1 MLSAAS
7 DGCNRAPTHPG
18 EGRRVSKGENPPCV
32 LQGWWECCG
41 AGTPEQCRPY
51 TARAHACWSGSAEFL
66 LQRNLSNNRF
76 QEEPWV
82 FLPGVTTQEGQ
93 GSKSY
98 KVALAVV
105 IIAMT
110 THGLLEG
117 MTVAS
122 LLSSACCFS

>member
-1 MLSAAS
+1 MELVLLSS
-7 DGCNRAPTHPG
+7 
-18 EGRRVSKGENPPCV
+18 S
-32 LQGWWECCG
+32 
-41 AGTPEQCRPY
+41 CRN
-51 TARAHACWSGSAEFL
+51 TARAHACWRGSAKFL
-66 LQRNLSNNRF
+66 LQRTVNNSF

-93 GSKSY
+93 GLKSY

-117 MTVAS
+117 RLRFHS
-122 LLSSACCFS
+122 

>member
-1 MLSAAS
+1 MELVLLSS
-7 DGCNRAPTHPG
+7 
-18 EGRRVSKGENPPCV
+18 S
-32 LQGWWECCG
+32 
-41 AGTPEQCRPY
+41 CRN
-51 TARAHACWSGSAEFL
+51 TARAHACWRGSAKFL
-66 LQRNLSNNRF
+66 LQRTVNNSF

-117 MTVAS
+117 RLWFHS
-122 LLSSACCFS
+122 